1 MGLEPISLVVI
12 TVNEYVKHRD
22 DADWTKHCMVML
34 EDGIQQNGR
43 LKTQQDGVRED
54 INLSLALPRQDT
66 QVKQRKH

>member
-1 MGLEPISLVVI
+1 VVI

-34 EDGIQQNGR
+34 EDEIQQNGR

-54 INLSLALPRQDT
+54 MNLSLALPREDT
-66 QVKQRKH
+66 QVKQRMH